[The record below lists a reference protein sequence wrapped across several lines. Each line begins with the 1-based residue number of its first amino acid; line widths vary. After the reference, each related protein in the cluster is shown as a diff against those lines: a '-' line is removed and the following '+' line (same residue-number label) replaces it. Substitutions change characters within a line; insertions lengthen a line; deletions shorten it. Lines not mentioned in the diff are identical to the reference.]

1 MYKTKSFLLIS
12 LLKFGLFRILSK
24 ITNYTMK
31 KNQSQSQCWYA
42 NIRANKRIYFIT
54 FILQWNVIQWY
65 YWNFIEILKLIYNR
79 LISKQECFIRY
90 NLLLCIYLT
99 NKSKYP
105 KKSTWIYHKSL
116 EDNPAFHARSKQT
129 TRGSW
134 TNINST
140 LFS

>member
-12 LLKFGLFRILSK
+12 LLKFDLFRILSK
-24 ITNYTMK
+24 ITMK
-31 KNQSQSQCWYA
+31 KNQSQSQCWY
-42 NIRANKRIYFIT
+42 ANKRIYFIT

-65 YWNFIEILKLIYNR
+65 YWNFIEILKLICNR

-90 NLLLCIYLT
+90 NLLLSIYLT

>member
-12 LLKFGLFRILSK
+12 LLKFGLFKILSK

-90 NLLLCIYLT
+90 NLLLSIYLT

-105 KKSTWIYHKSL
+105 KKVHGYI
-116 EDNPAFHARSKQT
+116 
-129 TRGSW
+129 
-134 TNINST
+134 INHWKIIL
-140 LFS
+140 LFMQEANRQQEEAEQI